1 MSLSVVWPNHP
12 APNHGYTRLRV
23 PVEVTPP
30 EIGGFSLS
38 LAFKVPYFI
47 YNGKER
53 VLVKHLAQLWNYPL
67 SYQVISKLVKRTGIP
82 KNDLFLESD
91 ALLNAA
97 LQDANL
103 ISGDEAQ
110 KKLFYVDLLLI
121 YLVVANKDV
130 LVGEMTVEAPTET
143 RRRPTARA
151 IEDDMITV
159 SQVFPQYGQVEA
171 TTPLTH
177 ATFLCLN
184 PMTKLQV
191 YRHDGNYRKVYGTSV
206 SAQERELLFTA
217 NNYTLYD
224 ASKTEEN
231 SGSEFS
237 SSSSKKPL
245 GRQKRHVGSV
255 DPNMLDVTENI
266 LPGCGLIQEFN
277 VNALCKVPNYFVI
290 NGQMSSAQQNALF
303 NPQKPHLEGLDLKFS
318 ETSKTSKQLQ
328 QILLNNDQEAYHSKY
343 YYFKSYRGPG
353 SGNYKDAAMVNRIN
367 RIRKF
372 TPESTPKTN
381 AVTHIPA
388 NRVMKPPS
396 KRFNRVIKGLTHEF
410 YSDDNVEVVLE
421 RQRRFTED
429 FTNLEMLHNTLL
441 FNLLV
446 NSYREVSGD
455 TWKCFYRF
463 KQINFEK
470 LYSIEQTDL
479 RNKRRNELLVKQ
491 AEMQQKSSTQL
502 PPTPELAEL
511 LRPDLTLRFTLPS
524 QHHEIMERLPVELRG
539 EEKDPVSDLSK
550 PIRYVATYPDKT
562 MPDILNQIEVV
573 KLPNANSLAWD
584 NIKKYRDTLS

>member
-1 MSLSVVWPNHP
+1 
-12 APNHGYTRLRV
+12 
-23 PVEVTPP
+23 
-30 EIGGFSLS
+30 
-38 LAFKVPYFI
+38 
-47 YNGKER
+47 
-53 VLVKHLAQLWNYPL
+53 
-67 SYQVISKLVKRTGIP
+67 
-82 KNDLFLESD
+82 
-91 ALLNAA
+91 
-97 LQDANL
+97 
-103 ISGDEAQ
+103 
-110 KKLFYVDLLLI
+110 
-121 YLVVANKDV
+121 
-130 LVGEMTVEAPTET
+130 
-143 RRRPTARA
+143 
-151 IEDDMITV
+151 
-159 SQVFPQYGQVEA
+159 
-171 TTPLTH
+171 
-177 ATFLCLN
+177 
-184 PMTKLQV
+184 
-191 YRHDGNYRKVYGTSV
+191 
-206 SAQERELLFTA
+206 
-217 NNYTLYD
+217 
-224 ASKTEEN
+224 
-231 SGSEFS
+231 
-237 SSSSKKPL
+237 
-245 GRQKRHVGSV
+245 
-255 DPNMLDVTENI
+255 
-266 LPGCGLIQEFN
+266 
-277 VNALCKVPNYFVI
+277 
-290 NGQMSSAQQNALF
+290 MSSAQQNALF
-303 NPQKPHLEGLDLKFS
+303 NPQKPHLEGLHLKFS

-388 NRVMKPPS
+388 NRVMKPLS

-455 TWKCFYRF
+455 TWKCFYKF